1 MEWGDKKHIP
11 WLIALV
17 VFCIACFPANPLV
30 FSGLIT
36 TSLYPVPFAFGSVIW
51 VIGMALVISPIVLFP
66 RHGCVPRGKSFVNTT
81 RLVDKGVYALVRH
94 PQYLGGIL
102 SIFVT
107 TLLWYPHW
115 LFAVLGIIGSFIIYW
130 SSRAEDKLLVKRF
143 GVDYVDYMRRVPSMN
158 LVLGITKVLMPRKK
172 VSQ

>member
-1 MEWGDKKHIP
+1 MWWNPMEWADKKHIP

-17 VFCIACFPANPLV
+17 VFCLACFPANPLV
-30 FSGLIT
+30 FIGLVT
-36 TSLYPVPFAFGSVIW
+36 TEFYPALFALGWVIW
-51 VIGMALVISPIVLFP
+51 AIGMVLVMSPIIIFP
-66 RHGCVPRGKSFVNTT
+66 RYGGVSRGKSFVNTT

-115 LFAVLGIIGSFIIYW
+115 LFAVLGIIGSFIVYW
-130 SSRAEDKLLVKRF
+130 SSRAEDRLLIERF
-143 GVDYVDYMRRVPSMN
+143 GVDYSNYMRRVPGMN
-158 LVLGITKVLMPRKK
+158 LVLGIVRIFK
-172 VSQ
+172 S

>member
-1 MEWGDKKHIP
+1 MEWADKKHIP

-17 VFCIACFPANPLV
+17 IFCLACFPVNPLV
-30 FSGLIT
+30 FTGLVT
-36 TSLYPVPFAFGSVIW
+36 TEFYPALFALGLVIW
-51 VIGMALVISPIVLFP
+51 VIGMTLVMSPIVLFP
-66 RHGCVPRGKSFVNTT
+66 RYGCVPRGKSFVNTT

-115 LFAVLGIIGSFIIYW
+115 LFAVLGIMGAFVVYW
-130 SSRAEDKLLVKRF
+130 SARAEDKLLMKRF
-143 GVDYVDYMRRVPSMN
+143 GDDYTNYMRRVPSMN
-158 LVLGITKVLMPRKK
+158 LALGVVKLLGAKK
-172 VSQ
+172 TR